1 MSAVRI
7 EQPELSSTP
16 TTVDAVRVRGLE
28 YRYPDGKEALRG
40 VDLTIRAGEAVALV
54 GPNGAGKSTLLLH
67 LNGLLP
73 GKARQAM
80 GHGHAIGGAGGARRR
95 GPCVWIDGLEVND
108 RNAPEVRRRVGLVFQ
123 DPDDQLFCN
132 TVLED
137 VAFGPLNLGMSS
149 TEARRIAEDCLRR
162 VDLEAEAGRPPHHLS
177 FGERKRV
184 CLAGVLACRPS
195 VLVLDEPTAN
205 LDPRGR
211 RRFIRL
217 VQGLDCTMLI
227 ATHDLEMVLE
237 VCPRV
242 VLLEA
247 GRVVADGPCRE
258 VLADSALLERHGLE
272 RPLSLMIETSAF
284 PGSGEETLEGGQ
296 GA

>member
-1 MSAVRI
+1 MSAVETRAVDSMSP
-7 EQPELSSTP
+7 QGS
-16 TTVDAVRVRGLE
+16 VDAVRVRGLE
-28 YRYPDGKEALRG
+28 YRYPDGQEALRG
-40 VDLTIRAGEAVALV
+40 VDLTIQAGESVALV

-73 GKARQAM
+73 GKSRGTVGHSHAM
-80 GHGHAIGGAGGARRR
+80 AGESSNGRRSR
-95 GPCVWIDGLEVND
+95 LPSVWIDGLEVND
-108 RNAPEVRRRVGLVFQ
+108 RSAPQVRRRVGLVFQ

-132 TVLED
+132 TVIED
-137 VAFGPLNLGMSS
+137 VAFGPLNQGIPPV
-149 TEARRIAEDCLRR
+149 EARQIAEDCLRR
-162 VDLEAEAGRPPHHLS
+162 VDLESEAGRPPHHLS

-217 VQGLDCTMLI
+217 VQGLGCTMLI

-237 VCPRV
+237 VCQRA
-242 VLLEA
+242 VLLDA
-247 GRVVADGPCRE
+247 GRVVTDGPCRA
-258 VLADSALLERHGLE
+258 VLADADLLERHGLE
-272 RPLSLMIETSAF
+272 RPLSLKA
-284 PGSGEETLEGGQ
+284 EG
-296 GA
+296 

>member
-1 MSAVRI
+1 MGAEADRGSGR
-7 EQPELSSTP
+7 SSRDAEC
-16 TTVDAVRVRGLE
+16 DAVHVCGLE
-28 YRYPDGKEALRG
+28 YCYPDGREALRG
-40 VDLTIRAGEAVALV
+40 VDLTIRTGEAVALV
-54 GPNGAGKSTLLLH
+54 GPNGAGKSTFLLH

-73 GKARQAM
+73 GKGRGTI
-80 GHGHAIGGAGGARRR
+80 GHGHAIGGGDRRR
-95 GPCVWIDGLEVND
+95 EPCVWIDGLEVND

-137 VAFGPLNLGMSS
+137 VAFGPLNLGMTP

-162 VDLEAEAGRPPHHLS
+162 VDLEAEAARPPHHLS

-217 VQGLDCTMLI
+217 VQGLDCTMLV

-237 VCPRV
+237 VCRRV
-242 VLLEA
+242 VLLDG

-258 VLADSALLERHGLE
+258 VLSDTDLLEKHGLE
-272 RPLSLMIETSAF
+272 RPLSLDR
-284 PGSGEETLEGGQ
+284 
-296 GA
+296 